1 MISFC
6 YFRKCDVIICG
17 FLGYN
22 IRWCRVILFDIL
34 KEFDLEDI
42 VFVIIFFGVND
53 FNLLENI
60 V

>member
-1 MISFC
+1 M
-6 YFRKCDVIICG
+6 CG